1 MKTISTIQNTE
12 EWHKVRNG
20 KIGASDAN
28 IIMGVSKFMTPFE
41 LMKQKKE
48 GPKKEEDNSSNY
60 IQNKGHMIEEKLRNA
75 AELIYDDEFPP
86 LVVISDEY
94 PFLMASLDGMGKYCG
109 ATWECKYVGQNDF
122 DKVEGR
128 EMLSQYV
135 PQVQQQIMLTGA
147 PFCVFMVAA
156 DDKSESKNPD
166 FPYKYAYIEVRP
178 DFDYMKNQL
187 LPKLNEFWDMMENG
201 GEPDFSEKDVLNL
214 DENEEMVELLGQ
226 YKETKTLLDKTTKE
240 EKDLKSKIFKKIGK
254 AKKAECN
261 GVKIT
266 ESVPKEKEVVNYE
279 KFVTDSNFTVP
290 DSYIDRKKGSAVKK
304 ITFPKS
310 K

>member
-28 IIMGVSKFMTPFE
+28 IIMGVSKFMTPLE
-41 LMKQKKE
+41 LMKQKKD
-48 GPKKEEDNSSNY
+48 GPKTDENKSNY

-86 LVVISDEY
+86 LVVVSDEY
-94 PFLMASLDGMGKYCG
+94 PYLMASLDGMGKDSG
-109 ATWECKYVGQNDF
+109 ATWECKYVGQEDF
-122 DKVEGR
+122 DKVDNG
-128 EMLSQYV
+128 EMLSHYI

-156 DDKSESKNPD
+156 DDKSESRNAD
-166 FPYKYAYIEVRP
+166 FPYKYAYIEVKP

-187 LPKLNEFWDMMENG
+187 LPKLREFWEMMENG
-201 GEPDFSEKDVLNL
+201 GEPDFSEKDVLKL
-214 DENEEMVELLGQ
+214 DEDEEMIELLGQ
-226 YKETKTLLDKTTKE
+226 YKEIKALLDKTTKE
-240 EKDLKSKIFKKIGK
+240 EKALKTKIFKKIGK

-266 ESVPKEKEVVNYE
+266 ESIPKEKEVINYE

-290 DSYIDRKKGSAVKK
+290 ESYINKKKSSAVKK